1 MFARSCLGRGTQK
14 LPTQRGQ
21 KEGRFSW
28 LWLGL
33 SGLPIAHFSTFF
45 LLIIPL
51 RSPFRH
57 FPPNCPLSH
66 EILLL
71 QIYYISVYLL
81 GLFGAPQTIAVP
93 KTSPSRENRFL
104 PSWRQCHPCWGWCY
118 SRKEGPFCLWCL
130 SPLVLAT

>member
-45 LLIIPL
+45 
-51 RSPFRH
+51 FADH
-57 FPPNCPLSH
+57 PP
-66 EILLL
+66 
-71 QIYYISVYLL
+71 
-81 GLFGAPQTIAVP
+81 
-93 KTSPSRENRFL
+93 
-104 PSWRQCHPCWGWCY
+104 
-118 SRKEGPFCLWCL
+118 KESF
-130 SPLVLAT
+130 